1 MLELVA
7 FVIKL
12 KCAVAGFDDSYDKF
26 VLVVRKETVDFNI
39 GVRLGFELVIK
50 IGFKVVNRLTGAAVE
65 D

>member
-1 MLELVA
+1 MLGLVA

-50 IGFKVVNRLTGAAVE
+50 IMRR
-65 D
+65 